1 MIAEVATPSGAEG
14 LFVLPLVLLVI
25 FLAVLAVLMPYFV
38 WRISKHTATTNKL
51 LRQLL
56 KAYGHEPED

>member
-38 WRISKHTATTNKL
+38 WRISKHTAATNKL